1 MRGVLLE
8 LEGCIGDATE
18 RNGQPE
24 IDRPVGE
31 YCRKRLCIRQAEARQ
46 QQGPGRRLRHRPM
59 VEREGDHGGP
69 RHLGVARGNRNG
81 GQDIGQAVGHEQVHR
96 GDEVAEGCHEYP
108 Q

>member
-46 QQGPGRRLRHRPM
+46 HRHQD
-59 VEREGDHGGP
+59 ELHDAEA
-69 RHLGVARGNRNG
+69 ARGTRNG